1 MSGSLSSHNSAS
13 LSTQMPN
20 VSVRPFVAHKDK
32 KELEVATFGDRY
44 TVDFGYLCKKMT
56 DQLREN
62 VTDPALCDWILPDFT
77 TTTKNDGLVSAVVM
91 MATLKKYFDYTL
103 VAILCGIPRV
113 TLEGDK
119 ADWEKLFMRIE
130 KLKEYGNETTQ
141 WYHLLR
147 PVLSRFI
154 AAFDDPYGRKNLD
167 FWRRVAHYRSEGCGQ
182 TFLSGWLTAFCVFD
196 VDGKWLGNPVE
207 LRDKSVFS
215 VPRFFDFG
223 RAVDVK
229 LDDNGVIFEATM
241 VAGTVGFRVCKS
253 HLVKPVPGWWIFT
266 QRGPKLR
273 GRGDE
278 EKKQEMEAALARI
291 RKTDFCN
298 AETIKSLRLQF
309 IASVVVFCVL

>member
-1 MSGSLSSHNSAS
+1 MKRNQSLHVPTALSMLSRRLTPTIEPYPFDLTMSGSLSSHNSAS

-223 RAVDVK
+223 RGNLV
-229 LDDNGVIFEATM
+229 LDGV
-241 VAGTVGFRVCKS
+241 
-253 HLVKPVPGWWIFT
+253 
-266 QRGPKLR
+266 
-273 GRGDE
+273 
-278 EKKQEMEAALARI
+278 
-291 RKTDFCN
+291 
-298 AETIKSLRLQF
+298 
-309 IASVVVFCVL
+309 